1 MFKIVIL
8 FLSMAFAISA
18 LECKIFDGVE
28 YVKIRGNFQPDG
40 CPDGLQCLNNVCSTR
55 NSATATREGES
66 CSVKYFK
73 SDYDYEEG
81 RVEIIIDGHIVDCG
95 SGLKCL
101 GNFAEDLYQ
110 DCIDDNII
118 CTQDPL
124 RGTCQNPD
132 TFIMGAGYWVLFF
145 TLGVILVVVV
155 TIAIVRSMRRNEIG
169 S

>member
-1 MFKIVIL
+1 ML
-8 FLSMAFAISA
+8 LLSMAFAISA

-55 NSATATREGES
+55 ESATDTKEGKS
-66 CSVKYFK
+66 CSVRYFD
-73 SDYDYEEG
+73 SEYEYEEG
-81 RVEIIIDGHIVDCG
+81 RVVIIIDGQTMECG

-101 GNFAEDLYQ
+101 GSFAEDLYQ

-124 RGTCQNPD
+124 RGTCENPD
-132 TFIMGAGYWVLFF
+132 TFTMHWGLWVLFVCV
-145 TLGVILVVVV
+145 GIIVVVLV
-155 TIAIVRSMRRNEIG
+155 TIAFVNAMHRDEIMG